1 LQENKVVAN
10 WRIYTAEM
18 LTTLVIFALAC
29 ASLHMPSVELMWRQL
44 VESHG
49 DSCWLTVVVPWAVGV
64 FVYWVFGLLML
75 AVELWRYP
83 RIVFERKIQPKVNL
97 QTQGSQLQ
105 PPLLRCCGVVL
116 LNQFVFM
123 LPSLIAIV
131 RNARCCSVSYRN
143 LM

>member
-1 LQENKVVAN
+1 MKSAK
-10 WRIYTAEM
+10 M

-29 ASLHMPSVELMWRQL
+29 VSLHMPSVELTWRQL

-49 DSCWLTVVVPWAVGV
+49 DSCYLTVVVPWAVGV

-75 AVELWRYP
+75 VVELWRYP
-83 RIVFERKIQPKVNL
+83 RIIFDRKIQSKVNL

-105 PPLLRCCGVVL
+105 PPLLRCCGFVL

-131 RNARCCSVSYRN
+131 RNAAVALFGIVS
-143 LM
+143 